1 MTIWNRF
8 KYLWPA
14 RRRQEEREMRE
25 ELRSLTAI
33 AGRKELGNLTLAME
47 DVRATWGWTWL
58 DSFLADVRYSLRAL
72 GKQPAF
78 VAVAVLSLALAIGAN
93 SAIFSFADAALLRPL
108 PITHPAA
115 VFDVSNTTPDNPL
128 EGMSFPDYRDLR
140 EKSRSFSGLA
150 AYRLTTLAAAANP
163 AAPAQIRFASL
174 VSDNFFPVVGV
185 TPAAGRAFLPGEA
198 DPSAQPVAMLSYD
211 FWRQNYAGGA
221 VAIGSTLRLNGIV
234 FTIVG
239 VAPASFT
246 GLDRFL
252 QPSIFVPLGMAQRL
266 AGLPADPLEDRSI
279 HNLVV
284 KGRLGDGASQKAAQA
299 ELAVIGAAL
308 EREYVKT
315 NRNRHMGLR
324 TELQR
329 RIQQSP
335 QLLALVKM
343 LMGLVALILIIA
355 CSNVA
360 NLLLARGHARG
371 REIAIRLSIG
381 AGRSR
386 VVRQL
391 MTESLI
397 VALAG
402 GIAGLFFAYGGI
414 LLLQTLS
421 VPSDPPN
428 VLGVR
433 LDWRIVEFS
442 LLAAL
447 ASCIFFG
454 LAPAWQ
460 TARTDFVSA
469 LKAGG
474 DGASGRGRNLPI
486 RFIGRDVLVAGQI
499 ALAMVVLIAAGMF
512 LAGFRNMLVMPPEF
526 RTDHLISLDTAP
538 AVLHYSPEQAND
550 FYRRLVD
557 RVRTMAGVAGVA
569 MTESLP
575 LSPAQTLVSVV
586 PEGYQFPKGREKV
599 NVFGSAVDAG
609 YFSAMKIEIQRG
621 RAFTDGDRAASR
633 RVAIVN
639 QQFAKTYWPGQD
651 AIGKRIRIDSAEGPA
666 AEVVGVAKTGHYL
679 AVNETP
685 ATFVYVPYEQSP
697 RMRMTLIVQSVGDAG
712 GLAAAL
718 RDAVRSIDANVPVF
732 NLRTVAT
739 LYESRVTDTW
749 LQFFQMVGTMGF
761 IGLALATTGLYGLVA
776 YTVSRRVKEF
786 GIRVAIG
793 ASRRDVVWLVE
804 RRGLILAGVG
814 IAIGGVLT
822 AAAAPVL
829 SAGFPGLGVSSP
841 AVYALVPLA
850 LLMVSAV
857 ASYLPARRAAG
868 LEPLRALRNE

>member
-1 MTIWNRF
+1 MIWYRL

-14 RRRQEEREMRE
+14 RRRREEREMRE
-25 ELRSLTAI
+25 ELGSLTAI
-33 AGRKELGNLTLAME
+33 AGGKELGNLTLAME

-58 DSFLADVRYSLRAL
+58 DSIFGDIRYSLRAL
-72 GKQPAF
+72 RRQPAF

-93 SAIFSFADAALLRPL
+93 SAIFSFADALLLRPL
-108 PITHPAA
+108 AVKNPAA
-115 VFDVSNTTPDNPL
+115 VFDVSSATPDNPIA
-128 EGMSFPDYRDLR
+128 GMSFPDYRDLR
-140 EKSRSFSGLA
+140 AKSRSFSGLA
-150 AYRLTTLAAAANP
+150 AYRLTTLAAAAKP

-174 VSDNFFPVVGV
+174 VSDNFFAVAGV
-185 TPAAGRAFLPGEA
+185 TPSAGRAFLPDEA
-198 DPSAQPVAMLSYD
+198 AAAAQPVAMVSYD
-211 FWRQNYAGGA
+211 FWQQNYAGGHS
-221 VAIGSTLRLNGIV
+221 AIGSSLRLNGIV

-239 VAPASFT
+239 VAPAYFT
-246 GLDRFL
+246 GLDRFVR
-252 QPSIFVPLGMAQRL
+252 PSIFVPLGMAQRL
-266 AGLPADPLEDRSI
+266 DGEPADPLEDRGR

-284 KGRLGDGASQKAAQA
+284 KGRLRAGASQESAQA
-299 ELAVIGAAL
+299 ELAIIGAAL
-308 EREYVKT
+308 EREYLKT
-315 NRNRHMGLR
+315 NRNRHMAVR

-329 RIQQSP
+329 RILQTP

-360 NLLLARGHARG
+360 NLLLARGRARS

-397 VALAG
+397 VSMAG
-402 GIAGLFFAYGGI
+402 GVAGLLVAYGGI

-428 VLGVR
+428 VLGVQ
-433 LDWRIVEFS
+433 LDWRIVQFS

-474 DGASGRGRNLPI
+474 DGACGKRR
-486 RFIGRDVLVAGQI
+486 RFGRDVLVAGQM

-538 AVLHYSPEQAND
+538 AVLHYSPEQTKA

-575 LSPAQTLVSVV
+575 LSPSQTVVTVV
-586 PEGYQFPKGREKV
+586 PEGYQFPKGRETEI
-599 NVFGSAVDAG
+599 VFGAAVDAG
-609 YFSAMKIEIQRG
+609 YFSTLNVEIKRG
-621 RAFTDGDRAASR
+621 RAFTDDDRAGSH

-651 AIGKRIRIDSAEGPA
+651 PIGKRIRLVSADGPA

-679 AVNETP
+679 AVNEAP
-685 ATFVYVPYEQSP
+685 APYVYVPYEQNP
-697 RMRMTLIVQSVGDAG
+697 RSRMTLVVQSVGDAG
-712 GLAAAL
+712 ALAKPL
-718 RDAVRSIDANVPVF
+718 RDAVRSIDGNVPVF

-786 GIRVAIG
+786 GIRVAVG
-793 ASRRDVVWLVE
+793 ATHRDVVWLVE

-814 IAIGGVLT
+814 IAIGGVLS
-822 AAAAPVL
+822 AAAAPML

-841 AVYALVPLA
+841 AVYALVPLV
-850 LLMVSAV
+850 LLMVGAV
-857 ASYLPARRAAG
+857 ASYVPARRAAG
-868 LEPLRALRNE
+868 LDPLRALRNE

>member
-1 MTIWNRF
+1 MTFWNRL
-8 KYLWPA
+8 KYVRPA

-25 ELRSLTAI
+25 ELAALTGI
-33 AGRKELGNLTLAME
+33 AGSKELGNLTLAME

-58 DSFLADVRYSLRAL
+58 DSVLADIRYSLRAL
-72 GKQPAF
+72 RRQPAF
-78 VAVAVLSLALAIGAN
+78 SAVAVLSLALAIGAN
-93 SAIFSFADAALLRPL
+93 SAIFSFADALLLRPL
-108 PITHPAA
+108 PVKNPTA
-115 VFDVSNTTPDNPL
+115 VFDVSSTTPDNPF

-140 EKSRSFSGLA
+140 DKSRSFSGLA

-163 AAPAQIRFASL
+163 AAPAQIRFAIL
-174 VSDNFFPVVGV
+174 VSDNFFPVVGI
-185 TPAAGRAFLPGEA
+185 TPSAGRVFLPDEA
-198 DPSAQPVAMLSYD
+198 TASAQPVAMVSYD
-211 FWRQNYAGGA
+211 FWQQNYGDEHS
-221 VAIGSTLRLNGIV
+221 AIGSTLRLNGIV
-234 FTIVG
+234 FTIIG
-239 VAPASFT
+239 VTPASFT
-246 GLDRFL
+246 GLDRFVR
-252 QPSIFVPLGMAQRL
+252 PSIFVPLGMSQRL
-266 AGLPADPLEDRSI
+266 DGEAADPLENRGR

-284 KGRLGDGASQKAAQA
+284 KGRLSADASRESAQA
-299 ELAVIGAAL
+299 KLATIGAAL

-315 NRNRHMGLR
+315 NRNRHIAVR

-329 RIQQSP
+329 RIQQTP

-360 NLLLARGHARG
+360 NLLLARAHART

-397 VALAG
+397 VAMAG
-402 GIAGLFFAYGGI
+402 CAAGLFVAYGGI
-414 LLLQTLS
+414 RLLQTLS
-421 VPSDPPN
+421 VPSDPPSP
-428 VLGVR
+428 LGVQ
-433 LDWRIVEFS
+433 LDWRIVQFS

-447 ASCIFFG
+447 GSCVFFG

-460 TARTDFVSA
+460 TARTNFVSA
-469 LKAGG
+469 LKTG
-474 DGASGRGRNLPI
+474 GASVSGKRRT
-486 RFIGRDVLVAGQI
+486 FGRDVLVTGQI

-512 LAGFRNMLVMPPEF
+512 LAGFRNMLAMPPEF
-526 RTDHLISLDTAP
+526 RTDHLISLDTGP
-538 AVLHYSPEQAND
+538 AVLHYSPEQTKA
-550 FYRRLVD
+550 FYRGLVD
-557 RVRTMAGVAGVA
+557 RVRTMPGVAGVA
-569 MTESLP
+569 MTQSLP
-575 LSPAQTLVSVV
+575 LSPSQTTVSVV

-599 NVFGSAVDAG
+599 IVFGAAVDAA
-609 YFSAMKIEIQRG
+609 YFNTMNVEIKRG
-621 RAFTDGDRAASR
+621 RAFTDDDRAGSR
-633 RVAIVN
+633 HVAIVN
-639 QQFAKTYWPGQD
+639 QQFAKTYWPDQN
-651 AIGKRIRIDSAEGPA
+651 AIGKRIRLDSPDGPA

-685 ATFVYVPYEQSP
+685 AAYVYLPYEQNP
-697 RMRMTLIVQSVGDAG
+697 RSRMTLIVQSAGDASA
-712 GLAAAL
+712 LATPL
-718 RDAVRSIDANVPVF
+718 RDAVRSIDGNVPVF

-786 GIRVAIG
+786 GIRVAVG

-814 IAIGGVLT
+814 IAVGGSLS
-822 AAAAPVL
+822 AAAAPML
-829 SAGFPGLGVSSP
+829 SAAFAGLGVSSP
-841 AVYALVPLA
+841 AVYALVALA

-857 ASYLPARRAAG
+857 ASYVPARRAAG
-868 LEPLRALRNE
+868 LDPLRALRNE